1 MSEKNTELLLVF
13 CGHGS
18 RNREFMNSFLC
29 FFRKMKRKFDI
40 KMKYCF
46 IEINNP
52 LIDFVLE
59 TSCKKYKSIIFIPAL
74 IFKGKHYLKDIKNKI
89 DVYSKKFEKKI
100 ILTKNLNLNN
110 ELVTIFKSKI
120 NEKVTNR
127 KKTILL
133 TCASF
138 SKEKN
143 NVQMLSQYS
152 KKLSMDLEIKNF
164 NYFLFGSESKV
175 ISNLEK
181 EIKIGSLNFIV
192 LHPIF
197 LFDGF
202 LYNKIVSKFKQ
213 VFGKDLF
220 VTEPLLDEKKVF
232 DIFYKK
238 IRKKLTLLE

>member
-1 MSEKNTELLLVF
+1 MSEKDTELLLVF

-18 RNREFMNSFLC
+18 RSSEFMNSFLC

-74 IFKGKHYLKDIKNKI
+74 IFKGKHYLKDIKDKI
-89 DVYSKKFEKKI
+89 DIYSKKFEKKI

-127 KKTILL
+127 KKSMLL

-152 KKLSMDLEIKNF
+152 KKLSIALKIERF
-164 NYFLFGSESKV
+164 NYFLFGSESKI
-175 ISNLEK
+175 ISNLKK
-181 EIKIGSLNFIV
+181 EIKIGNLNFII

-202 LYNKIVSKFKQ
+202 LYNKLVHRFKQ
-213 VFGKDLF
+213 FFDKDLF
-220 VTEPLLDEKKVF
+220 VTKPLLDEKKVF
-232 DIFYKK
+232 DIFYDR
-238 IRKKLTLLE
+238 IQKKLSLLK

>member
-1 MSEKNTELLLVF
+1 
-13 CGHGS
+13 
-18 RNREFMNSFLC
+18 
-29 FFRKMKRKFDI
+29 
-40 KMKYCF
+40 MKYCF
-46 IEINNP
+46 IEINDP
-52 LIDFVLE
+52 LVDFILE
-59 TSCKKYKSIIFIPAL
+59 TSCKKYESVIFIPAL

-110 ELVTIFKSKI
+110 ELVSIFKSKI
-120 NEKVTNR
+120 NKKITNP
-127 KKTILL
+127 KKSMLL

-152 KKLSMDLEIKNF
+152 KKLSMNLEIKSF
-164 NYFLFGSESKV
+164 NYFLFGSESKI
-175 ISNLEK
+175 ISDLEK
-181 EIKIGSLNFIV
+181 EIKIGSLNFII

-213 VFGKDLF
+213 VFDKYLF
-220 VTEPLLDEKKVF
+220 VTEPLLNEKKVF

-238 IRKKLTLLE
+238 IKRKLTLLE